1 MGMTPLVFAGLP
13 ANFQLSS
20 LHSVGGGLSG
30 GSGGGSFYEYNAA
43 ANANHPGLL
52 QVVSTEDGT
61 MFDGGGGGGGGTSG
75 SN

>member
-1 MGMTPLVFAGLP
+1 LSALP

-30 GSGGGSFYEYNAA
+30 GGDGVNFYEYNAA
-43 ANANHPGLL
+43 AANALL

-61 MFDGGGGGGGGTSG
+61 MFDSGGGGGGTNGG